1 MPMAIKFPVRIA
13 LLAAIAV
20 TLAPGTQAQTTNC
33 NDITNVYALADWAT
47 LIDGPFEP
55 VNATSKSAPAKVL
68 VSGFERCKVWVDNQN
83 VAGSY
88 GCFAPDSTAQGND
101 NKAAVE
107 AVAAK
112 WRACFAGWKEDLS
125 VQEIPGFGLKMV
137 TISFIKNE
145 RVKVLFQRY
154 SAGADIKPVEIGFS
168 R

>member
-1 MPMAIKFPVRIA
+1 MTQKSFSRMT
-13 LLAAIAV
+13 LLVGVVLSLGPAV
-20 TLAPGTQAQTTNC
+20 QAQIANC
-33 NDITNVYALADWAT
+33 SDITSVYGVADWGT
-47 LIDGPFEP
+47 LINGPFEP

-68 VSGFERCKVWVDNQN
+68 VSGFERCKVWVDDKNLAN
-83 VAGSY
+83 SY
-88 GCFAPDSTAQGND
+88 GCVALTSTAQGND

-112 WRACFAGWKEDLS
+112 WRSCFAGWKEDLS

-137 TISFIKNE
+137 TISFIKDD

-154 SAGADIKPVEIGFS
+154 SMGTDIKPVEIGFS